1 MRPVLALPRAIN
13 QAIAKYYAP
22 GMRDE
27 PAAAEEPASAKAAA
41 TKSGAKKDAK
51 PEKATTKSPPR
62 SKSAPLTAE
71 QKGERVKIAAIISC
85 WITMGI
91 IWGAWLLGGGVVTIP
106 VILLGAAAGAGIF
119 AVLKFTWAA

>member
-1 MRPVLALPRAIN
+1 MNLRPPKNLPLQKLPRR
-13 QAIAKYYAP
+13 KV
-22 GMRDE
+22 E
-27 PAAAEEPASAKAAA
+27 P
-41 TKSGAKKDAK
+41 KKTPNPK
-51 PEKATTKSPPR
+51 RQPQSLPR

-91 IWGAWLLGGGVVTIP
+91 IWGDWLLGGGVVTIP